1 MMYGRMEAVAVRGQS
16 RARTAAWEAARE
28 RMARLVSLAILGATV
43 GVALAAP
50 LALIH

>member
-1 MMYGRMEAVAVRGQS
+1 MMYGRIEAVVEIGRG
-16 RARTAAWEAARE
+16 RARAQAWEAARE

-50 LALIH
+50 LALVH